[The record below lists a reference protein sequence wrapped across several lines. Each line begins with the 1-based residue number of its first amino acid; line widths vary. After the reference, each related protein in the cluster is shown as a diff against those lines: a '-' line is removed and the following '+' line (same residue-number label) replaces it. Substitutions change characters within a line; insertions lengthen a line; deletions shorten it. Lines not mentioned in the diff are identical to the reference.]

1 MRSHLRNKLR
11 TFAITAALSFAC
23 VCARAAAI
31 DLPKTDDYV
40 DDYAGVIAATDRA
53 SVGDTLEKILTSY
66 NEHVCFVTV
75 SSTADAAPG
84 LDVETLAA
92 SIYDSW
98 HISEKTG
105 KGMVVLI
112 SIKDRNVAIELG
124 NEDKAMYDRVM
135 KDVVKKHML
144 PEFKD
149 GDYGRGIYEGARALS
164 VLMQERDSFSGR
176 MSKSLPLL
184 LGILVLAAAA
194 FYFIRLAIRAQVS
207 PDIMEK
213 PRARD
218 GSRQKPGDFG
228 GGAAGSWK

>member
-1 MRSHLRNKLR
+1 VS
-11 TFAITAALSFAC
+11 
-23 VCARAAAI
+23 ARAAAI
-31 DLPKTDDYV
+31 DLPKTDDFV

-53 SVGDTLEKILTSY
+53 SVGDTLAKILTSY

-75 SSTADAAPG
+75 SSTADVAPG
-84 LDVETLAA
+84 SDVETLAA
-92 SIYDSW
+92 SLYDGW

-105 KGMVVLI
+105 RGMVVLV

-135 KDVVKKHML
+135 KEVVKKHML

-149 GDYGRGIYEGARALS
+149 GDYGRGIYEGAKSLS
-164 VLMQERDSFSGR
+164 ALMQERASFSGR

-194 FYFIRLAIRAQVS
+194 FYFIRLAVKAPVS
-207 PDIMEK
+207 SDIMEK

-218 GSRQKPGDFG
+218 KSRKKSGDFG
-228 GGAAGSWK
+228 GGAAGSW